1 MNNKI
6 ISPVA
11 LLLVI
16 GVMPR
21 VGLAD
26 AGLLRTNYPLDDARG
41 YCIDIAGFGANIR
54 LEDPLQV
61 HTCKYG
67 ASLEDQIFE
76 PVSEDGS
83 VYATE

>member
-21 VGLAD
+21 IGLA
-26 AGLLRTNYPLDDARG
+26 DARG

-54 LEDPLQV
+54 LDDPLLV

-76 PVSEDGS
+76 PVGGGS
-83 VYATE
+83 RLRG